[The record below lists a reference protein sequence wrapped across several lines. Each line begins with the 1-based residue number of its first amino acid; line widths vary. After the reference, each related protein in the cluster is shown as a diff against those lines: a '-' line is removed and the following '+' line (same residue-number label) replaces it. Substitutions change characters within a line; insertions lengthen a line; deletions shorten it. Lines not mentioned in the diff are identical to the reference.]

1 MDEPHKNDTELERR
15 LERLLSENQRLSE
28 QVKRLILTESRLYL
42 LQDVLDAQVRVYRHL
57 YESGKKLNATF
68 DEEEVLRLTTDFVI
82 SALNFQRC
90 ALFTRADEQAPF
102 RVRMLDGYYDEDEK
116 TAVARLELH
125 ATDTVLSP
133 LFAGSE
139 YLMCPAEGEDPS
151 LRTLGLR
158 LLMNEYVLF
167 LLGPDPRRPVG
178 LVAAGSGSSR
188 AEYYTRVQADSELI
202 IGLANLVS
210 QASTALN
217 NVSFYQA
224 LQRERQMLE
233 EKVQERTR
241 ALSEAK
247 DAAEAASRAKSEF
260 LANMSHEIRTP
271 INAVIGMTGLL
282 LDTELTD
289 DQREFADTIRSSGE
303 ALLAII
309 SDILD
314 TSKIEAGRLELEKQP
329 FDLRECVESSL
340 DLVAPQAAAK
350 RLDLAYSIGDE
361 APAMLVG
368 DAARL
373 RQILVNL
380 LANAVKFTEA
390 GEVVLSLAAHGLDDR
405 RHELHISVRDTGI
418 GIPAER
424 MDRLFRPFSQVD
436 ASTTRRYGGTGL
448 GLAISRKLA
457 GMMGGGI
464 WAESVERQ
472 GSTFYV
478 RIVAES
484 VETEREKASPGL
496 GGRLSH
502 AGRALLRRPPVSEHR
517 QQATS
522 ERALAQQ
529 LPLRILLVEDN
540 LVNLKVALRMLNRI
554 GYRADVAASGLEA
567 IQAFERQDY
576 DLVLMDLQMPEMDG
590 LEATRRIRQRWPRPG
605 GPRII
610 AMTANA
616 MRGDR
621 ELCLAAGMDD
631 YVSKPVKLPALEAAI
646 QRSGGASPPGDTREV
661 GTAAPT
667 AASEDAPAID
677 RDVLSALEEIGAAD
691 EPDLAAEMTRLFI
704 EEAPPLLAAMR
715 EAVRNGDHGRLQA
728 AAHALKGSG
737 SSLGACRLSALSLEL
752 EQQGRAHSTLG
763 ATAKLDQLEREL
775 TRVCVALR
783 ELHGT

>member
-1 MDEPHKNDTELERR
+1 
-15 LERLLSENQRLSE
+15 
-28 QVKRLILTESRLYL
+28 
-42 LQDVLDAQVRVYRHL
+42 
-57 YESGKKLNATF
+57 
-68 DEEEVLRLTTDFVI
+68 
-82 SALNFQRC
+82 
-90 ALFTRADEQAPF
+90 
-102 RVRMLDGYYDEDEK
+102 MLDGYYDEDEK
-116 TAVARLELH
+116 TAVAHLELP

-133 LFAGSE
+133 LFAGTE
-139 YLMCPAEGEDPS
+139 YLMCPAEGNDPS
-151 LRTLGLR
+151 LRALGLR

-167 LLGPDPRRPVG
+167 PVGPDPRRPVG
-178 LVAAGSGSSR
+178 LVAAGSSSSR
-188 AEYYTRVQADSELI
+188 AEYYTRVQADSEHI

-289 DQREFADTIRSSGE
+289 DQREFADTIRGSGE

-314 TSKIEAGRLELEKQP
+314 TSKIEAGRLELENQP

-340 DLVAPQAAAK
+340 DLVAPQVAAK
-350 RLDLAYSIGDE
+350 QLDLGCSIGDE

-368 DAARL
+368 DAARF

-390 GEVVLSLAAHGLDDR
+390 GEVVLQLASRRLDDR
-405 RHELHISVRDTGI
+405 RHEVHVSVRDTGI

-457 GMMGGGI
+457 EMMGGDI
-464 WAESVERQ
+464 YAESAERQ
-472 GSTFYV
+472 GSTFHV

-484 VETEREKASPGL
+484 VDTEVEKVLL
-496 GGRLSH
+496 GNH
-502 AGRALLRRPPVSEHR
+502 RP
-517 QQATS
+517 QATS
-522 ERALAQQ
+522 EGACLADQ

-540 LVNLKVALRMLNRI
+540 LVNQKVALRMLNRM
-554 GYRADVAASGLEA
+554 GYRADVAASGVEA
-567 IQAFERQDY
+567 IQALERQDY

-631 YVSKPVKLPALEAAI
+631 YLSKPVKLRALEAAI
-646 QRSGGASPPGDTREV
+646 QRSGGASAPGDAGEV
-661 GTAAPT
+661 GTSAAA

-677 RDVLSALEEIGAAD
+677 RDVLSALAQVGAAD
-691 EPDLAAEMTRLFI
+691 EPDLAAEMAKLFI
-704 EEAPPLLAAMR
+704 AEAPPLLAAMR
-715 EAVRNGDHGRLQA
+715 EAVRSGDHGKLQS
-728 AAHALKGSG
+728 AAHTLKGSG
-737 SSLGACRLSALSLEL
+737 SSLGARRLSALSLEL
-752 EQQGRAHSTLG
+752 EQQGRARSTLG

-783 ELHGT
+783 ELHGA